1 MRVRAA
7 AEADVLTRLRELVPS
22 DVRSYC
28 TVETIVLD
36 GKAHRQVLAAAA
48 DRHAD
53 LIVMGVSGHG
63 PVDRW
68 VFGSNTSSVIRGAQ
82 CPVLTVRRPV

>member
-1 MRVRAA
+1 
-7 AEADVLTRLRELVPS
+7 
-22 DVRSYC
+22 
-28 TVETIVLD
+28 VETIVLD
-36 GKAHRQVLAAAA
+36 GKAHRQILAAAA

-63 PVDRW
+63 AVDRW

-82 CPVLTVRRPV
+82 CPVLTVRGPL

>member
-1 MRVRAA
+1 
-7 AEADVLTRLRELVPS
+7 
-22 DVRSYC
+22 
-28 TVETIVLD
+28 VETIVLD

-63 PVDRW
+63 AVDRW
-68 VFGSNTSSVIRGAQ
+68 VFGSNTSSVIRGAR